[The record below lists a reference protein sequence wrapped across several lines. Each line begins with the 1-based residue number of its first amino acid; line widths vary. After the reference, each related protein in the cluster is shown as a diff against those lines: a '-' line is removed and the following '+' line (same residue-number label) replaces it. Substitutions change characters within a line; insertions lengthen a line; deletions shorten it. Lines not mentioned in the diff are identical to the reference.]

1 MEKSKLKHLY
11 ISKRLT
17 QSQIAEKMGC
27 SESKV
32 KYYLQKYDLVKKE
45 ILISTDETPKI
56 CSSCNVEKPGTEF
69 YMKSWKGKRVVG
81 SVCKICAKGKTMS
94 RKRSNKATYVK
105 MKGGCCQACGFDKYD
120 GALEFHHVDPTT
132 KEDRIGRMAKG
143 PSSPELLAELA
154 KCVLVCSNCHKMI
167 HAGIIECPP
176 LNQNKDKISSLDI
189 EV

>member
-1 MEKSKLKHLY
+1 MNKSQLRNLY
-11 ISKRLT
+11 ISRRLT
-17 QSQIAEKMGC
+17 QSQIAEKLGC

-32 KYYLQKYDLVKKE
+32 KYYLNKYDLVKRE
-45 ILISTDETPKI
+45 VSASTDETPKT
-56 CSSCNVEKPGTEF
+56 CSSCNIEKPGTEF
-69 YMKSWKGKRVVG
+69 YMKSWKGKKALG
-81 SVCKICAKGKTMS
+81 SLCKICATKKTIT
-94 RKRSNKATYVK
+94 RKRSNKAAYVK

-120 GALEFHHVDPTT
+120 GALEFHHVDPAT

-176 LNQNKDKISSLDI
+176 LNQNKDKISSGDI
-189 EV
+189 GV